1 MSRPATAVQREAAFP
16 VCPVLLSG
24 GMQVVKLHD
33 DEVDVD
39 EGLVRRLLAA
49 QAPGWADLSLR
60 LAEPAGTDNVM
71 VRLGADLVVR
81 LPRTQSAA
89 KGLDKEQQVV
99 PRLARHLPAPVP
111 VPVVQGVPQDGYP
124 FRWSISPWLPGR
136 PGEPG
141 VADVGLARQLAEFVV
156 ALRTLD
162 TLGLVAE
169 GALHS
174 YRGDPLAERDED
186 TRECIGQCRDLLD
199 ISRVAA
205 AWDRAV
211 DVEEYAGPPVW
222 MHADLQPGNLLVG
235 PGGLAAVLDWGMLA
249 LGDPAVDCLVAW
261 SLLDATTRSAFRDL
275 VSVDDATWARGRGWA
290 LSIALIALPY
300 YVHSN
305 SQITAWARHA
315 ITQTVDDALG

>member
-1 MSRPATAVQREAAFP
+1 
-16 VCPVLLSG
+16 
-24 GMQVVKLHD
+24 MQVMKLHR

-49 QAPGWADLSLR
+49 QAPRWADLPLR

-71 VRLGADLVVR
+71 VRVGRDLVVR

-89 KGLDKEQQVV
+89 EGLDKEQRVV
-99 PRLARHLPAPVP
+99 PRLAPHLSAPVP
-111 VPVVQGVPQDGYP
+111 VPVVQGVPHDGYP

-136 PGEPG
+136 PAQPG
-141 VADVGLARQLAEFVV
+141 VTDVGLARQLAQFVV

-162 TLGLVAE
+162 TFGLTAE

-174 YRGDPLAERDED
+174 YRGDPLIERDED
-186 TRECIGQCRDLLD
+186 TRECIGQCQDLLD
-199 ISRVAA
+199 TSRVTA

-211 DVEEYAGPPVW
+211 DVQEYAGPPVW

-235 PGGLAAVLDWGMLA
+235 PGGLSAVLDWGMLA

-261 SLLDATTRSAFRDL
+261 TLLDPTTRPAFRHH
-275 VSVDDATWARGRGWA
+275 VGVDDSTWARGRGWA
-290 LSIALIALPY
+290 LSIALVALPY

-315 ITQTVDDALG
+315 ITQTVDDVLG